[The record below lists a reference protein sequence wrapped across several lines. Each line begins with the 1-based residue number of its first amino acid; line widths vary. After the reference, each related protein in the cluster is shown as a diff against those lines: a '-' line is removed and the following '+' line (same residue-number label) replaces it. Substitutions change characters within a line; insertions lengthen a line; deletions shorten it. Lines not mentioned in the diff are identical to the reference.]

1 VRIGIYGA
9 GAVGG
14 YLAGF
19 LARGG
24 AEVSVVARGAHLAA
38 IRSAGLRVET
48 PSESLTV
55 RVRAS
60 DNPAQLGPQ
69 NAVLV
74 TVKAPGLPEVARR
87 IGPLLGPETA
97 VAFVMNGVPWWYYH
111 GLPMRRPALLSRP
124 LSAEAGGRGKG
135 VSPDEAST
143 HVPLLDPDQ
152 ALGRAVGLR
161 RVVGGVFWPACS
173 VPRPGVVRLLTGAGR
188 GTSFGE
194 PDGASSTRLQALAE
208 AFHAADLPVA
218 LSSNIRALIW
228 HKLVFNLSAG
238 PMCVLTESAVNATHK
253 EPALIATS
261 RALLAEAMA
270 LAAAMG
276 FPVEIDVEQVVAA
289 NMRLAHRPSILQDLE
304 ARRRMEIDALYTV
317 PLRMARAAGVPM
329 PTLELLANL
338 IRVKA
343 SERELY
349 P

>member
-1 VRIGIYGA
+1 MRIGIYGA

-24 AEVSVVARGAHLAA
+24 AEVSVVARGPHLAA
-38 IRSAGLRVET
+38 IQADGLRVET
-48 PSESLTV
+48 PRESLTV

-69 NAVLV
+69 DAVLV
-74 TVKAPGLPEVARR
+74 TVKAPGLPEIARR
-87 IGPLLGPETA
+87 IGPLLGQETA
-97 VAFVMNGVPWWYYH
+97 VAFVMNGVPWWYYY
-111 GLPMRRPALLSRP
+111 GLPMHRSALFSRP
-124 LSAEAGGRGKG
+124 PSEKTGGKGKG
-135 VSPDEAST
+135 VSSVEAPA
-143 HVPLLDPDQ
+143 HIPLLDPDR
-152 ALGRAVGLR
+152 ALERTVGFR

-173 VPRPGVVRLLTGAGR
+173 VPRPGVVRLLSGAGR

-194 PDGASSTRLQALAE
+194 PDGTSSVRLQTLAE
-208 AFHAADLPVA
+208 AFHAADLPVT
-218 LSSNIRALIW
+218 LSSCIRALIW

-238 PMCVLTESAVNATHK
+238 PMCVLTESAVNATHT
-253 EPALIATS
+253 EPALIAMS

-304 ARRRMEIDALYTV
+304 TRRRMEIDALYTV

-329 PTLELLANL
+329 PSLELLAGL

-343 SERELY
+343 GERGLY